1 VRPSS
6 RFYTFVGAVIF
17 YSAFASAIL
26 CVFLLI
32 GHAIEN

>member
-6 RFYTFVGAVIF
+6 PFFTLLGAVIF